1 MSSTYLFLDAMP
13 STLQGTHTIH
23 EADETPPALD
33 TSSGPD
39 DTAGD
44 LAGEDTTGEDGE
56 DTLEGR
62 AEDGP
67 DNIEDGAEAGD
78 TEDTP
83 DDPADPNSGTPP
95 PDSKASTLPN
105 GEDMIL
111 QRKKR
116 ELFNFY
122 AELLGAAENLLA
134 LVSHDNLRDYYDAP
148 VLPVAH
154 VIRQTME
161 ASINVLRNTIVED
174 YENTPYENLLFLY
187 NQQHANV
194 KLASDIFASLQKTI
208 DKREKDAK

>member
-1 MSSTYLFLDAMP
+1 MSNTYLFLDAVP
-13 STLQGTHTIH
+13 STLQGTHTIN
-23 EADETPPALD
+23 EADETRPALD

-44 LAGEDTTGEDGE
+44 PAGEDTTGEDGE
-56 DTLEGR
+56 DTLEGH
-62 AEDGP
+62 AEDDP
-67 DNIEDGAEAGD
+67 DNIDDGVKAD
-78 TEDTP
+78 HIKDTP
-83 DDPADPNSGTPP
+83 DDPADPNSETPS
-95 PDSKASTLPN
+95 PDSRASTPPN

-122 AELLGAAENLLA
+122 AELLGAAESLLA

-148 VLPVAH
+148 LLPVAH

-161 ASINVLRNTIVED
+161 ASTNVLRNTIVED